1 MNSEGLVKPDLRR
14 SLPSVD
20 RLVRALETSA
30 PGFPRWAALE
40 AAREALSEAR
50 TAMSGEAAPPTLEA
64 LAEAAALRAHELS
77 RPRPERV
84 LNATGIVLHTNLG
97 RAPLAPGAAQAIAR
111 AACGYT
117 DLELDLDSGNR
128 GNRSDAVVEKL
139 RLLAGAPDA
148 VVVNNNAAALLLV
161 LATLAR
167 DREVVVSRGQLVE
180 IGGSFRVPEILASA
194 GARLVEV
201 GTTNR
206 THLPDYERAI
216 GSATAVLL
224 KVHRSNFAQHGFVAE
239 AGLPELAALA
249 RARGLVLVEDLGSG
263 TLIDLAD
270 HGFPPESFAPTRLR
284 AGAEIV
290 CFSGDKLLGG
300 PQAGI
305 ALTASAT
312 HAQAMRRN
320 PLARALRLDKLALA
334 GLDWTLSTLLEGR
347 AQSELPVLRRL
358 LEPEAE
364 LERRAL
370 ALAERI
376 RIHSEALEAEALR
389 DVSYAGGG
397 SLPELAL
404 ATWVVALRA
413 PIAAAE
419 LSQRLRRGHPPV
431 LGRIRDGR
439 VILDLRS
446 LEPEDEKPIEEA
458 LRSALR

>member
-1 MNSEGLVKPDLRR
+1 MNSERPVKPDLRR

-20 RLVRALETSA
+20 RLVGALEA
-30 PGFPRWAALE
+30 LDAGCPRWTALE
-40 AAREALSEAR
+40 AARQVISEAR
-50 TAMSGEAAPPTLEA
+50 AAMSSGSGPPLLEA
-64 LAEAAALRAHELS
+64 LAEAAALRAHDLS

-117 DLELDLDSGNR
+117 DLELDLDSGSR
-128 GNRSDAVVEKL
+128 GSRSDAVIEKL

-148 VVVNNNAAALLLV
+148 VVVNNNAAVMLLV

-167 DREVVVSRGQLVE
+167 DREVIVSRGELVE

-206 THLPDYERAI
+206 THLSDYERAI
-216 GSATAVLL
+216 GPSTAVLL
-224 KVHRSNFAQHGFVAE
+224 KVHRSNFSQHGFVAE
-239 AGLPELAALA
+239 ASLSELASLA

-263 TLIDLAD
+263 TLIDLSD
-270 HGFPPESFAPTRLR
+270 RGFPRESFAPTRLR
-284 AGAEIV
+284 DGAEIV

-305 ALTASAT
+305 ALTASTT

-334 GLDWTLSTLLEGR
+334 GLDWTLSCLLEGR

-364 LERRAL
+364 LERRAR
-370 ALAERI
+370 ALSERI
-376 RIHSEALEAEALR
+376 GASAHLEAEPLR

-397 SLPELAL
+397 ALPDLAL
-404 ATWVVALRA
+404 PTWVVALRS
-413 PIAAAE
+413 PIGATG
-419 LSQRLRRGHPPV
+419 LSRRLRRGRPPV
-431 LGRIRDGR
+431 LARIRDDR

-458 LRSALR
+458 LRSALH

>member
-1 MNSEGLVKPDLRR
+1 MNSERPVKPDLRR
-14 SLPSVD
+14 SLPPVD
-20 RLVRALETSA
+20 RLARALEIFDT
-30 PGFPRWAALE
+30 GFPRWAALQ
-40 AAREALSEAR
+40 AARDALSEAR
-50 TAMSGEAAPPTLEA
+50 AAMSSASAPPSLEA
-64 LAEAAALRAHELS
+64 LAEVAARRARDLS
-77 RPRPERV
+77 RPHPGRV
-84 LNATGIVLHTNLG
+84 VNATGIVLHTNLG
-97 RAPLAPGAAQAIAR
+97 RAPLASGAAQAIAR

-117 DLELDLDSGNR
+117 DLELDLDSGDR
-128 GNRSDAVVEKL
+128 GSRSDAAVEKL
-139 RLLAGAPDA
+139 RMLAGVPDA

-167 DREVVVSRGQLVE
+167 DREVIVSRGELVE

-206 THLPDYERAI
+206 THLSDYERAI
-216 GSATAVLL
+216 GPSTAVLL
-224 KVHRSNFAQHGFVAE
+224 KVHRSNFSQHGFVAE
-239 AGLPELAALA
+239 AGLPELASLA
-249 RARGLVLVEDLGSG
+249 RMRGLVVVEDLGSG
-263 TLIDLAD
+263 TLIDLSE
-270 HGFPPESFAPTRLR
+270 HGLPAESFAPTRLR

-305 ALTASAT
+305 ALTASET

-334 GLDWTLSTLLEGR
+334 GLDWTLSSLLDGR
-347 AQSELPVLRRL
+347 AQTELPVLRRL

-364 LERRAL
+364 LERRAR

-376 RIHSEALEAEALR
+376 RRAGEGLEAEAMR

-397 SLPELAL
+397 ALPELAL

-413 PIAAAE
+413 PIAAGD

-431 LGRIRDGR
+431 LGRIRDDR

-458 LRSALR
+458 LRSVLR